1 MELAV
6 SVIGQMASQNRLWES
21 AGFVGWTGE
30 AWGRSFL
37 VHYDLDRCGA
47 TDAARGT
54 GYRKSIASRRS
65 ACCCRWHYGK
75 GRSLAHAGVGRR
87 DGDGR

>member
-30 AWGRSFL
+30 GWGRSFL
-37 VHYDLDRCGA
+37 VHYDLDRCRP

-65 ACCCRWHYGK
+65 ACCCRWHYGE